1 MTNTP
6 SQVLD
11 SGKDLKVLLEETAPL
26 GATRESLRSH
36 LKQEVYPEEHT
47 LKGSRSSQQ
56 RPREQS
62 KDWFPPEVARNCP
75 LKRRLQ
81 DQETGV
87 VLWTA
92 EIQAGF
98 PVHGPNVISGLDQ
111 RKHTGPQIFTP
122 AE

>member
-6 SQVLD
+6 SQVLG

-62 KDWFPPEVARNCP
+62 KAEKKSFIRKGKYTSRCESGPG
-75 LKRRLQ
+75 
-81 DQETGV
+81 QEK
-87 VLWTA
+87 
-92 EIQAGF
+92 
-98 PVHGPNVISGLDQ
+98 HGSKG
-111 RKHTGPQIFTP
+111 H
-122 AE
+122 